1 MSNSDLRLISI
12 VRLLCKQAQLLY
24 EELAVALSDQ
34 QAKNVLRK
42 LARHRVE
49 TLQAIST
56 DAAPE
61 LNIGNGN
68 TVVPQE
74 ILTANEVA
82 KSKIRESGAE
92 EAINYLVEGNKREV
106 SFLRQEVRNIN
117 NYALRRRLSS
127 FVAVLQMDFDQLQML
142 ARNRHH
148 Q

>member
-49 TLQAIST
+49 TLRAIST
-56 DAAPE
+56 DLAPE
-61 LNIGNGN
+61 LEPANGS
-68 TVVPQE
+68 TAVPNE

-82 KSKIRESGAE
+82 KQKIRESGAD
-92 EAINYLVEGNKREV
+92 EAINYLVESNKQEV
-106 SFLRQEVRNIN
+106 SFLRQEVRSIN

>member
-12 VRLLCKQAQLLY
+12 VRLLCRQAQLLY
-24 EELAVALSDQ
+24 EELAHALSDQ

-42 LARHRVE
+42 LARHRIE
-49 TLQAIST
+49 TLRAIAS

-61 LNIGNGN
+61 LCAEDGSAE
-68 TVVPQE
+68 VPE
-74 ILTANEVA
+74 AILRANEVA
-82 KSKIRESGAE
+82 KIHMRGSEAE
-92 EAINYLVEGNKREV
+92 EAISCLVEGGKQEV

-127 FVAVLQMDFDQLQML
+127 FVAVLQVDFDQLQIL
-142 ARNRHH
+142 SRNRHH

>member
-24 EELAVALSDQ
+24 EELAVTLSDQ
-34 QAKNVLRK
+34 QSKNVLRK

-61 LNIGNGN
+61 LDFADAS
-68 TVVPQE
+68 TAVPKE

-82 KSKIRESGAE
+82 KQKIRESGAD
-92 EAINYLVEGNKREV
+92 EAINYLVMGNKQEV
-106 SFLRQEVRNIN
+106 SFLRQEVRSIN

-127 FVAVLQMDFDQLQML
+127 FVALLQMDFDQLQLL

-148 Q
+148 